1 MSLIYLF
8 FLFLFV
14 VNSFPLIHLKFL
26 CTPCQFVR
34 LQGLSVVR
42 NTLCLLS
49 FAFSLPVLCGR
60 SGGICFSSIYCSVQ
74 NRARIRVRL
83 IVFQFFCLFFRGLR
97 SKQPYFEQKE
107 TDAQGEVGSVRH
119 SSVLAGFLQ
128 PAGSGLQWGSSFS
141 DAVPLWVLY
150 PEEFTVLFFFPNS
163 NVQHART
170 SMHRREN

>member
-60 SGGICFSSIYCSVQ
+60 SGGICFSSIYCSIQ

-83 IVFQFFCLFFRGLR
+83 IVFQFFCLFFCGLR

-107 TDAQGEVGSVRH
+107 TDAQGEVGSIRH

-163 NVQHART
+163 NVLVKRF
-170 SMHRREN
+170 NV